1 VSDTVD
7 PRYSSAGGAE
17 KSQVPRHGGE
27 KGEKREKRE
36 EKRGKKGGRKEG
48 R

>member
-1 VSDTVD
+1 VSPFNPLKLKQITII
-7 PRYSSAGGAE
+7 E